1 MSLTSSRS
9 ELSKLQTNKTKRL
22 YRLPSRFYGYQ
33 LFILIVLAVVFTWLS
48 RNEALDRW
56 ITGFWYDAATQSF
69 PLQKD
74 HLLDLLNHRLAKYI
88 AIALGAVAL
97 FYGAYKR
104 NARLVTAAL
113 LMGLGALV
121 VGVLKSM
128 SHHSCPWD
136 LVEYGGKAMSYPLF
150 SAVPADSGP
159 GRCFPGGHSSSGFM
173 VMGLFF
179 AFWRERPRLAW
190 SFVVLGILLGL
201 AMGFGQVMRGA
212 HFFSHNL
219 WAGWW
224 STDLFPP
231 GLLKSDNAMLENL
244 NYQLFYLINATPA
257 SPEWMIDFATFL
269 AKDLISI
276 VPALAAI
283 LWLWGPRSQVKAQ
296 RKLVIKVA
304 MALGISVLASY
315 ILGHAFPHD
324 RPFVDH
330 VGYTFLH
337 HAPDDSFP
345 SDHGTVIFTFALAF
359 LFWHRLW
366 SGAVLM
372 VVAVAIAWSRVY
384 LGVHWPLDMVGGFL
398 VGLIG
403 CVSAAILWS
412 LIGEALYRALSSLY
426 RAIFAIPIRKGWIR
440 D

>member
-1 MSLTSSRS
+1 
-9 ELSKLQTNKTKRL
+9 
-22 YRLPSRFYGYQ
+22 
-33 LFILIVLAVVFTWLS
+33 VVFTWLS

-136 LVEYGGKAMSYPLF
+136 LVEYGGKAMSYPC
-150 SAVPADSGP
+150 SAPSRRTAAGALL
-159 GRCFPGGHSSSGFM
+159 PGGHSSSGFM

-212 HFFSHNL
+212 HFSLTTCGPGGGSGFPRWQST
-219 WAGWW
+219 GW
-224 STDLFPP
+224 FPP
-231 GLLKSDNAMLENL
+231 GLLKSDNAIENL

-304 MALGISVLASY
+304 MALGVSVLA
-315 ILGHAFPHD
+315 
-324 RPFVDH
+324 V
-330 VGYTFLH
+330 TFWAMRSRTIVRLSITS
-337 HAPDDSFP
+337 AIP
-345 SDHGTVIFTFALAF
+345 SCTMRRMT
-359 LFWHRLW
+359 
-366 SGAVLM
+366 
-372 VVAVAIAWSRVY
+372 
-384 LGVHWPLDMVGGFL
+384 
-398 VGLIG
+398 
-403 CVSAAILWS
+403 
-412 LIGEALYRALSSLY
+412 LS
-426 RAIFAIPIRKGWIR
+426 RAITVR
-440 D
+440 